1 MDADRSTEANPNRE
15 IPLAGTGD
23 TEAAEDTDSPGQGNS
38 FSTWPSWDSNEK
50 SEATRIRLLSSFSVS
65 NPTFPLRYDYFC
77 NPRNY
82 SSERL
87 SDSPKGSQPDSSL
100 GHLTPS
106 PESFPSTIL
115 PISRASSLSHTAR
128 KKKQRQPKGSTIV
141 SSSGDNIHHFL
152 NDLETIKSHPQ
163 ITPHTE

>member
-23 TEAAEDTDSPGQGNS
+23 TEAAEDPDSPRQGNS

-65 NPTFPLRYDYFC
+65 NPTLYDYFC